1 MSTAPNTAVAGDFVS
16 KNVDVTFAPGETGP
30 KQVEI
35 EIVDDTLV
43 EPTEDFK
50 VSMTSSYPAVKT
62 GEASEV
68 KILDNDGN
76 YAFTFFDSLK
86 SRFKNF

>member
-1 MSTAPNTAVAGDFVS
+1 MSTAPNTAAADDFAS
-16 KNVDVTFAPGETGP
+16 KSVDVTFAPGETGP

-35 EIVDDTLV
+35 EIVDDELV
-43 EPTEDFK
+43 EVTENFK
-50 VSMTSSYPAVKT
+50 VSMTSSNPAVKT

-76 YAFTFFDSLK
+76 YALF
-86 SRFKNF
+86 